1 VAARTLLL
9 FKVVPTQQDVAQ
21 LYVNKQHKYFMLK
34 KILTSPWTALLTLA
48 LIVSIRIADPV
59 FVESVR
65 LRYFD
70 TLITAKE
77 PTFNNI
83 VTVNI
88 DEPTLDKYGQW
99 PLPRAEYAK
108 IIKDLYDRGASLVVL
123 NVLMAEPD
131 RTGGDAGLSAA
142 LKNYPVILG
151 SVPSNKTKNTPRV
164 PGSAVLGP
172 EWLDQIVQYSG
183 LIANVPQLENS
194 AAGVGIVSTLPEV
207 DGVNRRMPLIVA
219 VDDKLYP
226 ALSLET
232 LRVAAGD
239 STFQVKL
246 FEGGVEKMRVPKF
259 GPVTTDNLGRVW
271 IDWSQESRSFGL
283 TKLPKDLEG
292 AIVIVGPTAAGIGN
306 PVPTSKGAVWP
317 HEVQAA
323 VIGTMM
329 NGVVIQRPDYAD
341 GVEIL
346 ALLAFG
352 ILLIFLSRWT
362 YVGIGATVV
371 IVGAVV
377 PGTMWAFTNWL
388 ILSDATAISFGL
400 ILVALHTYG
409 VKFVS
414 EFLQKQAV
422 KKQFAGYCSPEV
434 VRLLQENPDLIKKGI
449 KKDVSVM
456 FSDLRGFTPIGEY
469 FDKPG
474 NGGPQGLATY
484 MNGYMDAITIPIIDA
499 NGMVLKYVGDAS
511 MHIHGAP
518 LDDDRHAHTIVAV
531 GLEMLDAVD
540 EYTEIMEAQGLPPAA
555 MGWGCNTGYGYIGE
569 MGSTARHGYDILGD
583 MVSTA
588 ARLEARCKAYGV
600 LCIIGAETY
609 NRTKDDFFYLL
620 LDNLQPKGKTVADLI
635 YTVLRT
641 RGIDYARDKIAHDVM
656 HDLYRQKKFDEAAA
670 MCAKLKGNFGG
681 QMDKYYKIWIE
692 RCDFMKLQDLGDN
705 WNGEFVAHEK

>member
-1 VAARTLLL
+1 
-9 FKVVPTQQDVAQ
+9 
-21 LYVNKQHKYFMLK
+21 MK

-48 LIVSIRIADPV
+48 LILSIRIADPV

-108 IIKDLYDRGASLVVL
+108 IIKDLYDRGAGLVVL
-123 NVLMAEPD
+123 NVIMAEPD
-131 RTGGDAGLSAA
+131 RTGGDAVLATT
-142 LKNYPVILG
+142 LKQYPVVL
-151 SVPSNKTKNTPRV
+151 PSAPSQKTKNTPRA

-172 EWLDQIVQYSG
+172 EWLDQIVQYPG
-183 LIANVPQLENS
+183 LIANVPNLEKN
-194 AAGVGIVSTLPEV
+194 AVGVGIVSTLPEV
-207 DGVNRRMPLIVA
+207 DGVNRRLPLIA
-219 VDDKLYP
+219 AIDGKLYP
-226 ALSLET
+226 SIAMET

-246 FEGGVEKMRVPKF
+246 FEGGVEKMRIPKF
-259 GPVTTDNLGRVW
+259 GPVTTDALGRVW
-271 IDWSQESRSFGL
+271 VDWSQENKQASL
-283 TKLPKDLEG
+283 MDLPKDFNG
-292 AIVIVGPTAAGIGN
+292 AIVIVGPTAAGIAN
-306 PVPTSKGAVWP
+306 PLPTSKGAVWP
-317 HEVQAA
+317 QDVQAA
-323 VIGTMM
+323 VIGTMV

-341 GVEIL
+341 GAEII

-362 YVGIGATVV
+362 YVGICATVV
-371 IVGAVV
+371 IVGAIV
-377 PGTMWAFTNWL
+377 PVTIYTFNNWL
-388 ILSDATAISFGL
+388 ILSDATAIAFGL
-400 ILVALHTYG
+400 VIVALHTYG
-409 VKFVS
+409 IKFVS
-414 EFLQKQAV
+414 EFLQKQAI

-434 VRLLQENPDLIKKGI
+434 VRLLQVNPDLIKKGI

-474 NGGPQGLATY
+474 NGGPEGLAKY

-518 LDDDRHAHTIVAV
+518 LDDDKHAHTIVRV
-531 GLEMLDAVD
+531 GLEMLDRVD
-540 EYTEIMEAQGLPPAA
+540 AFTKEKEAQGLPPAA

-641 RGIDYARDKIAHDVM
+641 RGEDYTRDKIAHDVM
-656 HDLYRQKKFDEAAA
+656 HDLYRQKKFDEAAT

-681 QMDKYYKIWIE
+681 QMDKYYKMWIE
-692 RCDFMKLQDLGDN
+692 RCAFMKQQDLGDN

>member
-1 VAARTLLL
+1 MMR
-9 FKVVPTQQDVAQ
+9 
-21 LYVNKQHKYFMLK
+21 

-48 LIVSIRIADPV
+48 LILSIRIADPT

-70 TLITAKE
+70 TLITQKA
-77 PTFNNI
+77 PTENNI
-83 VTVNI
+83 YTVNI
-88 DEPTLDKYGQW
+88 DEAALDKYGQW
-99 PLPRAEYAK
+99 PLPRVNYAE
-108 IIKDLYDRGASLVVL
+108 IIEDLYHRNAGLVVL
-123 NVLMAEPD
+123 NVLMAERD
-131 RTGGDAGLSAA
+131 RTGGDRDLSAA
-142 LKNYPVILG
+142 LKNYPVVLG

-172 EWLDQIVQYSG
+172 EWLDQIVQYPG
-183 LIANVPQLENS
+183 LIANIPQLENS

-207 DGVNRRMPLIVA
+207 DGVNRRMPLIVS
-219 VDDKLYP
+219 VDGKLYP
-226 ALSLET
+226 AMSLET
-232 LRVAAGD
+232 LRMAAGD

-246 FEGGVEKMRVPKF
+246 FEGGVEKMRIPKF
-259 GPVTTDNLGRVW
+259 GPVTTDNLGRIW
-271 IDWSQESRSFGL
+271 IDWSQQSKSVSL
-283 TKLPKDLEG
+283 TNLPKDFGG
-292 AIVIVGPTAAGIGN
+292 AIVVVGPTAAGITN

-317 HEVQAA
+317 HEVQAN
-323 VIGTMM
+323 VIATMA
-329 NGVVIQRPDYAD
+329 NGVVIQRPDWAD
-341 GVEIL
+341 GAEIIAL
-346 ALLAFG
+346 AVLGIVLL
-352 ILLIFLSRWT
+352 FLTRWT
-362 YVGIGATVV
+362 YVGLISGV
-371 IVGAVV
+371 IALGVLYPLSQYVY
-377 PGTMWAFTNWL
+377 TSNLWL
-388 ILSDATAISFGL
+388 VDITALACGL
-400 ILVALHTYG
+400 VLVLLHAYG

-414 EFLQKQAV
+414 EFLQKQAI

-434 VRLLQENPDLIKKGI
+434 VRLLQENPDLIKKGV

-474 NGGPQGLATY
+474 NGGPEGLAKY

-531 GLEMLDAVD
+531 GLEMLDRVD
-540 EYTEIMEAQGLPPAA
+540 EYTKIMEAKGLPPAA
-555 MGWGCNTGYGYIGE
+555 MGWGCNTGDGYIGE

-635 YTVLRT
+635 YTALRT
-641 RGIDYARDKIAHDVM
+641 RGVDYSKDKEQHDAM
-656 HDLYRQKKFDEAAA
+656 HALYKAKKFDEAAA
-670 MCAKLKGNFGG
+670 MCKKLIGNFGG

-692 RCDFMKLQDLGDN
+692 RCDFMKQQDLGPS
-705 WNGEFVAHEK
+705 WNGEFIAHEK

>member
-1 VAARTLLL
+1 
-9 FKVVPTQQDVAQ
+9 
-21 LYVNKQHKYFMLK
+21 MLK
-34 KILTSPWTALLTLA
+34 KIILSPWTALLTLA
-48 LIVSIRIADPV
+48 LVVGIRVADPT

-70 TLITAKE
+70 TLITAKA
-77 PTFNNI
+77 PTENNI
-83 VTVNI
+83 YTVNI
-88 DEPTLDKYGQW
+88 DEASLDKYGQW
-99 PLPRAEYAK
+99 PLPRTEYAK
-108 IIKDLYDRGASLVVL
+108 IIQDLYARHAGLVVL

-131 RTGGDAGLSAA
+131 RTGGDASLSSA
-142 LKNYPVILG
+142 LKNYPVVLG
-151 SVPSNKTKNTPRV
+151 SVPSNKTKNSPRN
-164 PGSAVLGP
+164 PGSVVLGP
-172 EWLDQIVQYSG
+172 EWLDQIVTYPG
-183 LIANVPQLENS
+183 LIANIPQLENN
-194 AAGVGIVSTLPEV
+194 AAGIGIVSTLPEV
-207 DGVNRRMPLIVA
+207 DAVNRRVPLIVT
-219 VDDKLYP
+219 VDGKLYP
-226 ALSLET
+226 SIAMET

-246 FEGGVEKMRVPKF
+246 FEGGVEKMRIPKF
-259 GPVTTDNLGRVW
+259 GPVTTDNLGRIWV
-271 IDWSQESRSFGL
+271 DWSQTNKSVSL
-283 TKLPKDLEG
+283 TNLPKDFGG
-292 AIVIVGPTAAGIGN
+292 AIVIVGPTAAGITN
-306 PVPTSKGAVWP
+306 PLPTSKGAVWP
-317 HEVQAA
+317 HDAHAA
-323 VIGTMM
+323 VIGTMA
-329 NGVVIQRPDYAD
+329 NNVVIERPDYAD
-341 GVEIL
+341 GAEIV

-352 ILLIFLSRWT
+352 LLLIFLSRWT
-362 YVGIGATVV
+362 YVGICATVV
-371 IVGAVV
+371 IVGSVV
-377 PGTMWAFTNWL
+377 PGTMYAFTNWL

-414 EFLQKQAV
+414 EFLQKQAI

-434 VRLLQENPDLIKKGI
+434 VRLLQENPDLIKKGV

-474 NGGPQGLATY
+474 NGGPQGLANY

-518 LDDDRHAHTIVAV
+518 LDDDKHAHTIVAV
-531 GLEMLDAVD
+531 GLEMLDRVD
-540 EYTEIMEAQGLPPAA
+540 EYTKIMEAQGLPPAA
-555 MGWGCNTGYGYIGE
+555 MGWGCNTGDGYIGE

-609 NRTKDDFFYLL
+609 NRTKDDFFYLM

-635 YTVLRT
+635 YTALRT
-641 RGIDYARDKIAHDVM
+641 RGEDYSKELTTHNKM
-656 HDLYRQKKFDEAAA
+656 HELYKQKQFDAAA
-670 MCAKLKGNFGG
+670 ILCGELKGKFGG
-681 QMDKYYKIWIE
+681 QMDKYYKMWIE
-692 RCDFMKLQDLGDN
+692 RCDFMKQQDLGDN

>member
-1 VAARTLLL
+1 
-9 FKVVPTQQDVAQ
+9 
-21 LYVNKQHKYFMLK
+21 MMK
-34 KILTSPWTALLTLA
+34 KILLSPWTALLTLV
-48 LIVSIRIADPV
+48 LVVGIRIADPT

-70 TLITAKE
+70 TLITSKA
-77 PTFNNI
+77 PTDNNI
-83 VTVNI
+83 YTVNI
-88 DEPTLDKYGQW
+88 DETALDKYGQW

-108 IIKDLYDRGASLVVL
+108 IIKDLYDRNAGLVVL

-131 RTGGDAGLSAA
+131 RTGGDAVLGSA
-142 LKNYPVILG
+142 LKNYPVVLG

-172 EWLDQIVQYSG
+172 EWLDQIVTYPG
-183 LIANVPQLENS
+183 LIANVPNLENS
-194 AAGVGIVSTLPEV
+194 AAGVGIVNTLPEV
-207 DGVNRRMPLIVA
+207 DGVNRRLPLIVS
-219 VDDKLYP
+219 VDGKLYP
-226 ALSLET
+226 SIALET

-246 FEGGVEKMRVPKF
+246 FEGGVEKMRIPKF
-259 GPVTTDNLGRVW
+259 GPVTTDNLGRIW
-271 IDWSQESRSFGL
+271 IDWSQTNKSVSL
-283 TKLPKDLEG
+283 SNLPKDFEG
-292 AIVIVGPTAAGIGN
+292 AIVVVGPTAAGIAN
-306 PVPTSKGAVWP
+306 PLPTSKGAVFP
-317 HEVQAA
+317 HDVHAA
-323 VIGTMM
+323 VIATIA
-329 NGVVIQRPDYAD
+329 NGVVIERPDYAD
-341 GVEIL
+341 GAEIL
-346 ALLAFG
+346 ALVAFG
-352 ILLIFLSRWT
+352 LLLIFLSRWT
-362 YVGIGATVV
+362 YVGICATVV

-377 PGTMWAFTNWL
+377 PGTMYAFTNWL

-414 EFLQKQAV
+414 EFLQKQAI

-474 NGGPQGLATY
+474 NGGPEGLAKY

-518 LDDDRHAHTIVAV
+518 LDDDKHAHTIIAV
-531 GLEMLDAVD
+531 GLEMLDRVD
-540 EYTEIMEAQGLPPAA
+540 EYTKIMEAKGLPPAA

-609 NRTKDDFFYLL
+609 NRTRDDFFYLL

-641 RGIDYARDKIAHDVM
+641 RGEDYTKDKIAHDVM

-692 RCDFMKLQDLGDN
+692 RCEFMKLQDLGDN

>member
-1 VAARTLLL
+1 
-9 FKVVPTQQDVAQ
+9 
-21 LYVNKQHKYFMLK
+21 MK

-48 LIVSIRIADPV
+48 LILSIRIADPV

-70 TLITAKE
+70 TLITAKA
-77 PTFNNI
+77 PTDNNI
-83 VTVNI
+83 YTVNI
-88 DEPTLDKYGQW
+88 DEAALDKYGQW

-108 IIKDLYDRGASLVVL
+108 IIQDLYARNAGLVVL
-123 NVLMAEPD
+123 NVIMAESD
-131 RTGGDAGLSAA
+131 RTGGDAVLANA

-151 SVPSNKTKNTPRV
+151 SVPSEKTKNQPRK
-164 PGSAVLGP
+164 PGSAVIGP
-172 EWLDQIVQYSG
+172 EWQEQIVQYPG
-183 LIANVPQLENS
+183 LIANIPSLENA
-194 AAGVGIVSTLPEV
+194 AAGIGIVSTLPEV
-207 DGVNRRMPLIVA
+207 DGVNRRIPLV
-219 VDDKLYP
+219 VSVNDNLYP
-226 ALSLET
+226 SLSLET
-232 LRVAAGD
+232 LRAAAGD
-239 STFQVKL
+239 STFQIKL
-246 FEGGVEKMRVPKF
+246 NEYGVEKMRIPKF
-259 GPVTTDNLGRVW
+259 GPISTDPLGRIW
-271 IDWSQESRSFGL
+271 IDWSQQNKSVSL
-283 TKLPKDLEG
+283 TNLPKDFGG
-292 AIVIVGPTAAGIGN
+292 AVVIVGPTAAGVSN
-306 PVPTSKGAVWP
+306 PLPTSKGAVFP
-317 HEVQAA
+317 HDVQAG
-323 VIGTMM
+323 VIATMA
-329 NGVVIQRPDYAD
+329 NGVVIERPDYAD

-346 ALLAFG
+346 ALLGFG
-352 ILLIFLSRWT
+352 LLLIFLSRWT
-362 YVGIGATVV
+362 YVGICATVV

-377 PGTMWAFTNWL
+377 PGTMYAFTNWL
-388 ILSDATAISFGL
+388 ILSDATAITFGL

-414 EFLQKQAV
+414 EFLQKQAI

-474 NGGPQGLATY
+474 NGGPEGLAKY

-518 LDDDRHAHTIVAV
+518 LDDDKHAHTIVRV
-531 GLEMLDAVD
+531 GLEMLDRVD
-540 EYTEIMEAQGLPPAA
+540 EYTKIMEAQGLPPAA
-555 MGWGCNTGYGYIGE
+555 MGWGCNTGDGYIGE

-641 RGIDYARDKIAHDVM
+641 RGADYTRDKIAHDVM
-656 HDLYRQKKFDEAAA
+656 HDLYKQKKFDEAAA
-670 MCAKLKGNFGG
+670 MCKKMNGTFGG

-692 RCDFMKLQDLGDN
+692 RCDFMKQQSLPDN

>member
-1 VAARTLLL
+1 
-9 FKVVPTQQDVAQ
+9 
-21 LYVNKQHKYFMLK
+21 MLK
-34 KILTSPWTALLTLA
+34 KLLLSPWTALLTLV
-48 LIVSIRIADPV
+48 LVVGIRIADPS

-70 TLITAKE
+70 TLITAKA
-77 PTFNNI
+77 PTDNNI

-88 DEPTLDKYGQW
+88 DEATLDKLGQW
-99 PLPRAEYAK
+99 PLPRARYAD
-108 IIKDLYDRGASLVVL
+108 IVRDLYQRGAGLVVL
-123 NVLMAEPD
+123 NVLMPEAD
-131 RTGGDAGLSAA
+131 RTGGDSRLAQTMQQ
-142 LKNYPVILG
+142 YPVILS
-151 SVPSNKTKNTPRV
+151 SVGADKNKNTAQKFGLVVIGPFNA
-164 PGSAVLGP
+164 PIPTYSGIIANIPPLEKSAV
-172 EWLDQIVQYSG
+172 
-183 LIANVPQLENS
+183 
-194 AAGVGIVSTLPEV
+194 GIGTTNTLPEI
-207 DGVNRRMPLIVA
+207 DGVNRRMPLLTQVEDGTGKFIF
-219 VDDKLYP
+219 P
-226 ALSLET
+226 SLSMEI

-239 STFQVKL
+239 TTQQVKL
-246 FEGGVEKMRVPKF
+246 NEYGVEKMRIPKF
-259 GPVTTDNLGRVW
+259 GPIATDSSGRVW
-271 IDWSQESRSFGL
+271 IDWSQRNQSYSL
-283 TKLPKDLEG
+283 ADLPKDLAG
-292 AIVIVGPTAAGIGN
+292 AIVIVGPTAAGIAN
-306 PVPTSKGAVWP
+306 PLPTAIGAVWP
-317 HEVQAA
+317 HDVQAA
-323 VIGTMM
+323 TVGTMF
-329 NGVVIQRPDYAD
+329 NNVVIQRPDYAD
-341 GVEIL
+341 GVEII
-346 ALLAFG
+346 ALVAFG
-352 ILLIFLSRWT
+352 VLLIFLSRWT
-362 YVGIGATVV
+362 YVGIGAAVV

-414 EFLQKQAV
+414 EFLQKQAI

-474 NGGPQGLATY
+474 NGGPEGLAKY

-518 LDDDRHAHTIVAV
+518 LDDDKHAHTIVAV
-531 GLEMLDAVD
+531 GLEMLDRVD
-540 EYTEIMEAQGLPPAA
+540 AFTKEKEAQGLPPAA

-641 RGIDYARDKIAHDVM
+641 RGVDYTRDKIAHDVM
-656 HDLYRQKKFDEAAA
+656 HDLYRQKQFDEAAA
-670 MCAKLKGNFGG
+670 MCLKLKGNFGG
-681 QMDKYYKIWIE
+681 QMDKYYKMWIE
-692 RCDFMKLQDLGDN
+692 RCDFMKQQDLGDN